1 MSATSDDGAIRNENP
16 DSGAARK
23 GRESHGA
30 PHEHNG
36 RMNAASSRRERT
48 ADTDKNLSGFDG
60 RTAGDAPIHAS
71 AIDEF
76 ADRAA
81 DATVSDARPGTEK
94 LDVLL
99 LEDSPSD
106 AALIEKALAEG
117 ACRYTLRR
125 VARFREGVQLLHDTP
140 ASFDV
145 ILADLSL
152 PDSFGLDTVRRLRDE
167 APNTAIVVLT
177 SQDSDE
183 VAMQSLYH
191 GAQDFLVKDRL
202 TFDALDRAMRYAVQ
216 RQMNGQMRRLLARV
230 RDSERLLER
239 KNRRLRRL
247 YHTAHRFV
255 DNVSHEF
262 RTPLT
267 VMKEYVSLIAEG
279 LVGPLNDEQASMLE
293 VVSDRTD
300 DLNNMVDDLLDVSK
314 LDAGILGASRTYC
327 QVPRI
332 VDHVLPSLER
342 KARVKQVSLVTDIAP
357 DLPDVYCDPDKVGR
371 VIVNLTINAVKFC
384 GEPGHVRLWARLG
397 DHGHDVEIGVT
408 DNGPGIEAESLDIIF
423 RRFKQLRNNPR
434 GSTKG
439 VGLGLNIVKELVQL
453 NLGNVHVDSAPGEGS
468 TFSFTV
474 PTADPQH
481 VVQCFVRHLERQPR
495 TARRRVALVV
505 ARIDD
510 ETAGPMADDVSALLT
525 YLLRRDD
532 LLLRIDSLRWL
543 LVLPRTAVGLD
554 QFLSRA
560 ENVWRK
566 ANRNRPYG
574 PLPAVS
580 YERVG
585 AWPLSDGREELL
597 EAARQSFAPT
607 EVAHA

>member
-1 MSATSDDGAIRNENP
+1 
-16 DSGAARK
+16 
-23 GRESHGA
+23 
-30 PHEHNG
+30 
-36 RMNAASSRRERT
+36 
-48 ADTDKNLSGFDG
+48 
-60 RTAGDAPIHAS
+60 
-71 AIDEF
+71 
-76 ADRAA
+76 
-81 DATVSDARPGTEK
+81 
-94 LDVLL
+94 
-99 LEDSPSD
+99 
-106 AALIEKALAEG
+106 
-117 ACRYTLRR
+117 
-125 VARFREGVQLLHDTP
+125 
-140 ASFDV
+140 
-145 ILADLSL
+145 
-152 PDSFGLDTVRRLRDE
+152 
-167 APNTAIVVLT
+167 
-177 SQDSDE
+177 
-183 VAMQSLYH
+183 
-191 GAQDFLVKDRL
+191 
-202 TFDALDRAMRYAVQ
+202 
-216 RQMNGQMRRLLARV
+216 
-230 RDSERLLER
+230 
-239 KNRRLRRL
+239 
-247 YHTAHRFV
+247 
-255 DNVSHEF
+255 
-262 RTPLT
+262 
-267 VMKEYVSLIAEG
+267 
-279 LVGPLNDEQASMLE
+279 
-293 VVSDRTD
+293 
-300 DLNNMVDDLLDVSK
+300 
-314 LDAGILGASRTYC
+314 
-327 QVPRI
+327 
-332 VDHVLPSLER
+332 
-342 KARVKQVSLVTDIAP
+342 
-357 DLPDVYCDPDKVGR
+357 
-371 VIVNLTINAVKFC
+371 
-384 GEPGHVRLWARLG
+384 
-397 DHGHDVEIGVT
+397 
-408 DNGPGIEAESLDIIF
+408 
-423 RRFKQLRNNPR
+423 
-434 GSTKG
+434 